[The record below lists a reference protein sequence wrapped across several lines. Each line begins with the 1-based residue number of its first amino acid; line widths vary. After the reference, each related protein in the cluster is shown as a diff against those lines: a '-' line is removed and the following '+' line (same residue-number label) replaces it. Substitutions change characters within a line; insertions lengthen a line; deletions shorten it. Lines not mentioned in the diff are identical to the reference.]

1 MDHFATSPTTK
12 QEGIIALNVLNATL
26 PIGHLHSKDAYKFVV
41 KNQGGQSIFM
51 SEAATFN
58 LPNKIVWNETF
69 NLQQAL
75 ERVYIEVLREQ
86 KGTINEAQLKMAGA
100 QDAP

>member
-1 MDHFATSPTTK
+1 
-12 QEGIIALNVLNATL
+12 
-26 PIGHLHSKDAYKFVV
+26 
-41 KNQGGQSIFM
+41 M